1 MVILTPM
8 KTFFAIA
15 LTLGLVASVS
25 AQDIQSSLSGSFKGP
40 VGLQLYSLRKSFSKD
55 VPGTLDKVKDFGFV
69 DVELAGTYGKTPEE
83 FRQMLDA
90 RGLKAIG
97 GHFDYNRFK
106 NDPEGVA
113 KEAETLGMT
122 CAGCAWIPHSGKFT
136 EADCRAAAA
145 VMNHAGEV
153 LASHGIKFYL
163 HTHGYEFQPYEDG
176 TLFDLLM
183 KETNPK
189 FVSFE
194 MDVMWVQFPGQDP
207 VKLMKKYHS
216 RWLLMHLKDPRKG
229 IESNLSGGTSPN
241 NDMVLGQG
249 QVNWPALLKASKKA
263 GVKYYFIEDESDKVM
278 EQMPQHLNY
287 LEHVSW

>member
-1 MVILTPM
+1 M
-8 KTFFAIA
+8 KTFLLIA
-15 LTLGLVASVS
+15 LTLGFAAAGFS
-25 AQDIQSSLSGSFKGP
+25 QDANADLKGSFKGP
-40 VGLQLYSLRKSFSKD
+40 VGLQLYSLRKSFEKD
-55 VPGTLDKVKDFGFV
+55 VPGTLDKVKSFGFV

-113 KEAETLGMT
+113 KEAKILGMT

-136 EADCRAAAA
+136 EQDCRDAAA
-145 VMNHAGEV
+145 VFNRAGEV
-153 LASHGIKFYL
+153 LAAHGLKFYY
-163 HTHGYEFQPYEDG
+163 HTHGYEFQPFEDG

-183 KETNPK
+183 HETNPRY
-189 FVSFE
+189 VHFE
-194 MDVMWVQFPGQDP
+194 MDVMWVVFPGQDP
-207 VKLMKKYHS
+207 VKLMEKYHT

-229 IESNLSGGTSPN
+229 IESNLSGGTNPN

-249 QVNWPALLKASKKA
+249 QVDWPPLLKASKKA
-263 GVKYYFIEDESDKVM
+263 GVKYYFIEDESDRVLD
-278 EQMPQHLNY
+278 QIPQHLQY
-287 LEHVSW
+287 LDQVSW